1 MNAMSN
7 SLRAW
12 AARWAITLGWRR
24 EPSLPD
30 AVYKDLVATLFTMSL
45 PIVGM
50 GILFACVAAL
60 IYAQRPDVVV
70 GTLGVA
76 AIVVTA
82 LRIAHIARFR
92 GGRREAMTRDEL
104 VRWERGYALGSHTIA
119 LMLGMLAAYGMTGQ
133 SPVANMLLVSLVFT
147 LGAGLVSRTA
157 SRPTMCVI
165 SLLMVTVP
173 TIIAL
178 AINAARSP
186 KGDLNFELFAT
197 ECLIVTVVTGMSIQS
212 AVYLYRSIEEHLV
225 AKHKQSHLAR
235 LDELTGLPNRL
246 LLSER
251 FSEDIT
257 AILSKKQ
264 YLALHF
270 LDLDGFKGVNDRHGH
285 LAGDA
290 LLCQVAHRL
299 CSLVRA
305 SDTVARLGGDE
316 FVVVQPSIRATSEAE
331 TLAKRIVKQLSLPYN
346 VNGTAMEISV
356 SIGIALAPQDAV
368 TWEELSACA
377 DAALYTS
384 KAGGKGQFAFS
395 GNWDL
400 PKQIG
405 QDSPAALPE

>member
-1 MNAMSN
+1 MTI
-7 SLRAW
+7 LRAW
-12 AARWAITLGWRR
+12 ARRWAIRLGLRR

-45 PIVGM
+45 PILGM
-50 GILFACVAAL
+50 GILFASVAAL
-60 IYAQRPDVVV
+60 ICAQRPDAFIA
-70 GTLGVA
+70 TLAVA

-82 LRIAHIARFR
+82 LRIGHIARFHR
-92 GGRREAMTRDEL
+92 HHGDAMTRDEL
-104 VRWERGYALGSHTIA
+104 AVWERGYALGSHAIA
-119 LMLGMLAAYGMTGQ
+119 LMLGALAAYGITDQ

-157 SRPTMCVI
+157 SRPAICVT
-165 SLLMVTVP
+165 SLLMVTAP
-173 TIIAL
+173 TVIAL
-178 AINAARSP
+178 AVNAALSR

-197 ECLIVTVVTGMSIQS
+197 ESLIVAIVTGMSIQS
-212 AVYLYRSIEEHLV
+212 ALHLYRSTEEHLI
-225 AKHKQSHLAR
+225 AKHQQSHLAR

-251 FSEDIT
+251 FSEDMT

-270 LDLDGFKGVNDRHGH
+270 LDLDGFKGINDSHGH

-299 CSLVRA
+299 SSLVRA

-316 FVVVQPSIRATSEAE
+316 FVVVQPGIRHTSEAE

-356 SIGIALAPQDAV
+356 SIGIALAPPDADN
-368 TWEELSACA
+368 WDELSACA

-384 KAGGKGQFAFS
+384 KAAGKGQFAFS
-395 GNWDL
+395 ADWAL
-400 PKQIG
+400 PRQIG
-405 QDSPAALPE
+405 PGGSGALPG